1 MNSLDVIF
9 EALQWFETPTTCLT
23 IKMSTSFMGRD
34 MRFQIGCWSK
44 WFIYVYDCRS
54 LTHKCLMRYLVW
66 DRLLLK
72 MIFHKTY
79 IYDLFWLPYG
89 ILRYVFSGNFLFGII
104 YHHRIHNFFSLWTL
118 LICIFRRNFVSNFS
132 LQMPQTNDA
141 LSSAILKFKLL
152 YIMLLFFW
160 ESWKNL
166 KKYHMRAEN
175 ILLIS
180 RLALPIIELSKQ

>member
-89 ILRYVFSGNFLFGII
+89 ILRYVFSGNFLFEII
-104 YHHRIHNFFSLWTL
+104 YHHRIHNFSLHEYYCYAFL
-118 LICIFRRNFVSNFS
+118 GEILCQIFLCRCHRQMMLFPQPFWNSNCF
-132 LQMPQTNDA
+132 T
-141 LSSAILKFKLL
+141 
-152 YIMLLFFW
+152 
-160 ESWKNL
+160 
-166 KKYHMRAEN
+166 
-175 ILLIS
+175 
-180 RLALPIIELSKQ
+180 